1 MNNDDYNKYK
11 NFAMKNFPSNENNK
25 KTNIEWIKNIQQY
38 MNKSKNK
45 CVNEYEK
52 LSTLNEGAIWK
63 VYLVKRYYYEDEFHK
78 KIRTNFYAM
87 KRTHIMTQYKR
98 RYYKENKMI
107 NYFEEVLN
115 EIKIYLILN
124 NKNEFVV
131 KLFQILFDFNNNH
144 QYLYLINEF
153 FDCGCIMN
161 RDNVNY
167 NHFHNPKIIKCFYN
181 MKFEYE
187 NENLIKKRFLNM
199 NIKHSIA
206 KIIFKKIFL
215 GLKFIHSNRISH
227 RDIKIENILFDS
239 KDKNPKII
247 DFSISTIHN
256 NNNNFINEPA
266 GSIHYQAPEI
276 FSDSTIKNKGFY
288 DAFKADVWSVGI
300 CLFIFIYEE
309 FPFDGESELQLQ
321 INIGEKKL
329 NPPFNSENKDFDSL
343 LEKLLEKDP
352 DKRLTEIDKILE
364 CEYFK

>member
-1 MNNDDYNKYK
+1 
-11 NFAMKNFPSNENNK
+11 
-25 KTNIEWIKNIQQY
+25 
-38 MNKSKNK
+38 
-45 CVNEYEK
+45 
-52 LSTLNEGAIWK
+52 
-63 VYLVKRYYYEDEFHK
+63 
-78 KIRTNFYAM
+78 M

-124 NKNEFVV
+124 NKNDFVV

-256 NNNNFINEPA
+256 NV
-266 GSIHYQAPEI
+266 S
-276 FSDSTIKNKGFY
+276 K
-288 DAFKADVWSVGI
+288 
-300 CLFIFIYEE
+300 
-309 FPFDGESELQLQ
+309 
-321 INIGEKKL
+321 
-329 NPPFNSENKDFDSL
+329 NPPIQSSHDSSL
-343 LEKLLEKDP
+343 FLFLNALMMADIPVVNRKNHNTISINFQNILGAHIVIIQKIITMMDKLINNQYG
-352 DKRLTEIDKILE
+352 RA
-364 CEYFK
+364 CV

>member
-11 NFAMKNFPSNENNK
+11 NFALKNFPSNDK
-25 KTNIEWIKNIQQY
+25 KNTNIEWIKIIHEY
-38 MNKSKNK
+38 LNKSKNK
-45 CVNEYEK
+45 CINEYEK
-52 LSTLNEGAIWK
+52 ISTLNEGAIWK

-124 NKNEFVV
+124 NKNDFVV

-256 NNNNFINEPA
+256 NNNFINEPA

-276 FSDSTIKNKGFY
+276 FSDETIKNKGFY

-300 CLFIFIYEE
+300 CLYIFIYEE
-309 FPFDGESELQLQ
+309 FPFDAESELELQ
-321 INIGEKKL
+321 IKIGENKI
-329 NPPFNSENKDFDSL
+329 NPPVNAENKDFDVL
-343 LEKLLEKDP
+343 IEKLLEKEP
-352 DKRLTEIDKILE
+352 EKRLTNIDEILE